1 MPSLPTIFLILAAFS
16 SGAAVI
22 AIMVTIRAKRES
34 QSALFPIVKEEE
46 AIKAKRAR
54 ISIIVWLAI
63 TAVLLGGWLAAL
75 QFAPTETV
83 ATTDTESSPAA
94 ATPTPVEPV
103 ETAPQAQTATPEST
117 PEPALL
123 PTNTPNSTPTPPEAT
138 TTATPSPT
146 AVPPTETP
154 APTATS
160 TATQTATP
168 EPTVTPTVTATPTA
182 TTPPVVRAETSDRTP
197 APADVRIGPIQF
209 STEIDDN
216 LVPVD
221 PGRLF
226 SANTTRVYA
235 SFPFRG
241 MEDGLS
247 MTVVW
252 YKNGVEFSRDEME
265 WPYGAVGTSYRFITP
280 EGEGLYKLD
289 LLVNDSVVATKLFEL
304 R

>member
-34 QSALFPIVKEEE
+34 QSAIFPIVKEEE

-54 ISIIVWLAI
+54 VSIIIWLAI
-63 TAVLLGGWLAAL
+63 TAVLLGGWLAAI
-75 QFAPTETV
+75 QFAPVETV
-83 ATTDTESSPAA
+83 ATTDTESSPAT
-94 ATPTPVEPV
+94 ATPAPVEV
-103 ETAPQAQTATPEST
+103 APQVQTATPENT

-154 APTATS
+154 APTVTS
-160 TATQTATP
+160 TATHTATP

-182 TTPPVVRAETSDRTP
+182 ITPPVVRAETGDRTP
-197 APADVRIGPIQF
+197 APAEVRIGPIQF

-216 LVPVD
+216 LDPVD

-226 SANTTRVYA
+226 AVNTTRVYA

-252 YKNGVEFSRDEME
+252 YKNGIEFSRDEME

-280 EGEGLYKLD
+280 EGEGLYRLD